1 MSAVTIPDSV
11 KTRKRYI
18 TLADLSSCLIIL
30 SLPLQFWDSFTSLM
44 VACLGTLLTA
54 LLTAR
59 LRGAIDAADLP
70 TTELD
75 EYQMQ
80 QHVEARDDGLKFS
93 LAALVILLPVTGL
106 IAWGAR
112 TMPIMDGVFVSQL
125 YLKIILL
132 LMVWVPFSVARS
144 LAGKMNRDELIS
156 KE

>member
-59 LRGAIDAADLP
+59 LRGAIGAADLP

-75 EYQMQ
+75 EY
-80 QHVEARDDGLKFS
+80 
-93 LAALVILLPVTGL
+93 
-106 IAWGAR
+106 
-112 TMPIMDGVFVSQL
+112 
-125 YLKIILL
+125 
-132 LMVWVPFSVARS
+132 
-144 LAGKMNRDELIS
+144 
-156 KE
+156 

>member
-1 MSAVTIPDSV
+1 MSAPIPDSV

-18 TLADLSSCLIIL
+18 TLADLSAGLISL
-30 SLPLQFWDSFTSLM
+30 SLPLQFWDLFTSLM
-44 VACLGTLLTA
+44 VAGLGTLLCA
-54 LLTAR
+54 LMTAR
-59 LRGAIDAADLP
+59 LRTTINSADLP

-80 QHVEARDDGLKFS
+80 LHVEARDDGLKFS
-93 LAALVILLPVTGL
+93 LAALVILLSVTGL

-112 TMPIMDGVFVSQL
+112 TMPIMDGVFVSLL
-125 YLKIILL
+125 YFKLILL
-132 LMVWVPFSVARS
+132 LLVWLPFSVARS

>member
-1 MSAVTIPDSV
+1 MSAPIPDSV

-18 TLADLSSCLIIL
+18 TLADLSAGLIIL
-30 SLPLQFWDSFTSLM
+30 SLPLQFWDLFTSLM
-44 VACLGTLLTA
+44 VAGLGTLLCA
-54 LLTAR
+54 LMTAR
-59 LRGAIDAADLP
+59 LRTTINSADLP

-80 QHVEARDDGLKFS
+80 LHVEARDDGLKFS
-93 LAALVILLPVTGL
+93 LAALVILLSVTGL

-112 TMPIMDGVFVSQL
+112 TMPIMDGVFVSLL
-125 YLKIILL
+125 YFKLILL
-132 LMVWVPFSVARS
+132 LLVWLPFSVARS

>member
-1 MSAVTIPDSV
+1 MSASIPDSI

-44 VACLGTLLTA
+44 VAGLGTLLTA

-59 LRGAIDAADLP
+59 LRGAIGAADLP

-75 EYQMQ
+75 EYEMQ
-80 QHVEARDDGLKFS
+80 QHLEARDDGLKFS

-112 TMPIMDGVFVSQL
+112 TMPVMDGVFVSQL
-125 YLKIILL
+125 YLKLILL
-132 LMVWVPFSVARS
+132 LLVWLPFSVARS

>member
-1 MSAVTIPDSV
+1 MSASIPDSV

-18 TLADLSSCLIIL
+18 TLADLSAGLIIL

-59 LRGAIDAADLP
+59 LRGAIGAADLP
-70 TTELD
+70 PTELD

-80 QHVEARDDGLKFS
+80 QHLEARDDGLKFS

-112 TMPIMDGVFVSQL
+112 TMPIMDGMFVSQL
-125 YLKIILL
+125 YLKLISL

>member
-59 LRGAIDAADLP
+59 LRGAIGAADLP

-112 TMPIMDGVFVSQL
+112 TMPIMDGVFVSLL
-125 YLKIILL
+125 YFKLILL
-132 LMVWVPFSVARS
+132 LMVWLPFSVARS

-156 KE
+156 AE

>member
-1 MSAVTIPDSV
+1 MSASIPDSV

-18 TLADLSSCLIIL
+18 TLTDLSTVLIIA
-30 SLPLQFWDSFTSLM
+30 SIPLQFWSAFTSLM
-44 VACLGTLLTA
+44 VAALGTLLCA
-54 LLTAR
+54 LMTAR
-59 LRGAIDAADLP
+59 LRGAIGAADLP

-132 LMVWVPFSVARS
+132 LMVWVPFSVARY

>member
-1 MSAVTIPDSV
+1 MPTPIPNSV

-59 LRGAIDAADLP
+59 LRGAIGAADLP

-93 LAALVILLPVTGL
+93 LAALTILLLLTGL

-112 TMPIMDGVFVSQL
+112 TLPIMDGVFVSQL
-125 YLKIILL
+125 YLKLISL

>member
-1 MSAVTIPDSV
+1 MSASIPNSV

-18 TLADLSSCLIIL
+18 TLADLSAGLIIL
-30 SLPLQFWDSFTSLM
+30 SLPLQFWDLFTSLM
-44 VACLGTLLTA
+44 VAALGTLLCA
-54 LLTAR
+54 LMTAR
-59 LRGAIDAADLP
+59 LRTTINSADLP

-80 QHVEARDDGLKFS
+80 LHVEARDDGLKFS

-112 TMPIMDGVFVSQL
+112 TMPIMDGVFVSLL
-125 YLKIILL
+125 YFKLILL
-132 LMVWVPFSVARS
+132 LLVWLPFSVARS
-144 LAGKMNRDELIS
+144 LAGKMNRDELLS

>member
-1 MSAVTIPDSV
+1 MSASIPDSV

-18 TLADLSSCLIIL
+18 TLTDLSTVLIIA
-30 SLPLQFWDSFTSLM
+30 SIPLQFWDSFTSLM
-44 VACLGTLLTA
+44 VAGLGTLLTA

-59 LRGAIDAADLP
+59 LRGAIGAADLP

-75 EYQMQ
+75 EYEMQ
-80 QHVEARDDGLKFS
+80 QHLEARDDGLKFS

-112 TMPIMDGVFVSQL
+112 TMPVMDGVFVSQL
-125 YLKIILL
+125 YLKLILL
-132 LMVWVPFSVARS
+132 LLVWLPFSVARS

>member
-1 MSAVTIPDSV
+1 MSAPIPDSV

-18 TLADLSSCLIIL
+18 TLTDLSAGLIIL
-30 SLPLQFWDSFTSLM
+30 SLPLQFWDLFTSLM
-44 VACLGTLLTA
+44 VAGLGTLLCA
-54 LLTAR
+54 LMTAR
-59 LRGAIDAADLP
+59 LRTTINSADLP

-80 QHVEARDDGLKFS
+80 LHVEARDDGLKFS

-112 TMPIMDGVFVSQL
+112 TMPIMDGVFVSLL
-125 YLKIILL
+125 YFKLILL
-132 LMVWVPFSVARS
+132 LLVWLPFSVARS
-144 LAGKMNRDELIS
+144 LAGKMNRDELLS

>member
-1 MSAVTIPDSV
+1 MPTPIPNSV

-59 LRGAIDAADLP
+59 LRGAIGAADLP

-93 LAALVILLPVTGL
+93 LAALTILLLLTGL

-112 TMPIMDGVFVSQL
+112 TLPIMDGVFVSQL
-125 YLKIILL
+125 YLKLISLL
-132 LMVWVPFSVARS
+132 LVWLPFSVARS

>member
-1 MSAVTIPDSV
+1 MSASIPNSV

-59 LRGAIDAADLP
+59 LRGAIGAADLP

-80 QHVEARDDGLKFS
+80 QHLEARDDGLKLS

-112 TMPIMDGVFVSQL
+112 TMPIMDGMFVSQL
-125 YLKIILL
+125 YLKLISLL
-132 LMVWVPFSVARS
+132 LVWLPFSVARS

>member
-1 MSAVTIPDSV
+1 MPTPIPNSVT
-11 KTRKRYI
+11 TRKRYI

-59 LRGAIDAADLP
+59 LRGAIGAADLP

-93 LAALVILLPVTGL
+93 LAALTILLLLTGL

-112 TMPIMDGVFVSQL
+112 TLPIMDGVFVSQL
-125 YLKIILL
+125 YLKLISL

>member
-1 MSAVTIPDSV
+1 MSAPIPDSV

-18 TLADLSSCLIIL
+18 TLTDLSAGLIIL
-30 SLPLQFWDSFTSLM
+30 SLPLQFWDLFTSLM
-44 VACLGTLLTA
+44 VAGLGTLLCG
-54 LLTAR
+54 LMTAR
-59 LRGAIDAADLP
+59 LRTTINSADLP

-80 QHVEARDDGLKFS
+80 LHVEARDDGLKFS

-112 TMPIMDGVFVSQL
+112 TMPIMDGVFVSLL
-125 YLKIILL
+125 YFKLILL
-132 LMVWVPFSVARS
+132 LLVWLPFSVARS

>member
-1 MSAVTIPDSV
+1 MSASIPDSV

-44 VACLGTLLTA
+44 VACLGTLLTG

-59 LRGAIDAADLP
+59 LRGAIGAADLP
-70 TTELD
+70 RTELD
-75 EYQMQ
+75 EYEMQ
-80 QHVEARDDGLKFS
+80 QHLEARDDGLKFS

-112 TMPIMDGVFVSQL
+112 TMPMMDGVFVSQL

>member
-59 LRGAIDAADLP
+59 LRGAIGAADLP

-112 TMPIMDGVFVSQL
+112 TMPIMDGVFVSLL
-125 YLKIILL
+125 YFKLILL
-132 LMVWVPFSVARS
+132 LLVWLPFSVARS

>member
-1 MSAVTIPDSV
+1 MSTPIPTSVT
-11 KTRKRYI
+11 TRKRYI
-18 TLADLSSCLIIL
+18 TLTDLSTALIIA
-30 SLPLQFWDSFTSLM
+30 SIPLQFWSPFTSLM
-44 VACLGTLLTA
+44 VACLGTLLCA

-59 LRGAIDAADLP
+59 LRTTINAADLP
-70 TTELD
+70 RTELD
-75 EYQMQ
+75 EYEMQ

>member
-1 MSAVTIPDSV
+1 MSASIPDSV

-44 VACLGTLLTA
+44 VAGLGTLLTA

-59 LRGAIDAADLP
+59 LRGAIGAADLP

-75 EYQMQ
+75 EYEMQ
-80 QHVEARDDGLKFS
+80 LHVEARDDGLKFS
-93 LAALVILLPVTGL
+93 LAALIVLLLLTGVIS
-106 IAWGAR
+106 WGAR
-112 TMPIMDGVFVSQL
+112 TIPVMDGVFVSQL
-125 YLKIILL
+125 YLELILL
-132 LMVWVPFSVARS
+132 LLVWLPFSVARS

>member
-1 MSAVTIPDSV
+1 MSASIPDSV

-18 TLADLSSCLIIL
+18 TLADLSTVLIIA
-30 SLPLQFWDSFTSLM
+30 SIPLQFWSLFTSLM
-44 VACLGTLLTA
+44 VACLGTLLTG

-59 LRGAIDAADLP
+59 LRGAIGAADLP
-70 TTELD
+70 RTELD
-75 EYQMQ
+75 EYEMQ
-80 QHVEARDDGLKFS
+80 QHLEARDDGLKFS

-112 TMPIMDGVFVSQL
+112 TMPMMDGVFVSQL

>member
-1 MSAVTIPDSV
+1 MSASIPDSV

-18 TLADLSSCLIIL
+18 TLADLSAGLIIL
-30 SLPLQFWDSFTSLM
+30 SLALQFWSLFTSLM
-44 VACLGTLLTA
+44 VAALGTLLCA
-54 LLTAR
+54 LMTAR
-59 LRGAIDAADLP
+59 LRTTINSADLP

-80 QHVEARDDGLKFS
+80 LHVEARDDGLKFS
-93 LAALVILLPVTGL
+93 LAALVILLPFTDL

-112 TMPIMDGVFVSQL
+112 TMPIMDGVFVSL
-125 YLKIILL
+125 PYFKLILL
-132 LMVWVPFSVARS
+132 LLVWLPFSVARS

>member
-1 MSAVTIPDSV
+1 MSASIPDSV

-44 VACLGTLLTA
+44 VAGLGTLLTA

-59 LRGAIDAADLP
+59 LRGAIGAADLP

-75 EYQMQ
+75 EYEMQ
-80 QHVEARDDGLKFS
+80 LHVEARDDGLKFS
-93 LAALVILLPVTGL
+93 LAALIVLLLLTGVIS
-106 IAWGAR
+106 WGAR
-112 TMPIMDGVFVSQL
+112 TIPVMDGVFVSQL
-125 YLKIILL
+125 YLKLILL
-132 LMVWVPFSVARS
+132 LLVWLPFSVARS

>member
-1 MSAVTIPDSV
+1 MCASIPNSV

-18 TLADLSSCLIIL
+18 TLADLSAGLIIL
-30 SLPLQFWDSFTSLM
+30 SLPLQFWDLFTSLM
-44 VACLGTLLTA
+44 VAALGTLLCA
-54 LLTAR
+54 LMTAR
-59 LRGAIDAADLP
+59 LRTTINSADLP

-80 QHVEARDDGLKFS
+80 LHVEARDDGLKFS

-112 TMPIMDGVFVSQL
+112 TMPIMDGVFVSLL
-125 YLKIILL
+125 YFKLILL
-132 LMVWVPFSVARS
+132 LLVWLPFSVARS
-144 LAGKMNRDELIS
+144 LAGKMNRDELLS

>member
-1 MSAVTIPDSV
+1 MSASIPDSV

-18 TLADLSSCLIIL
+18 TLTDLSTVLIIA
-30 SLPLQFWDSFTSLM
+30 SIPLQFWDSFTSLM
-44 VACLGTLLTA
+44 VAGLGTLLTA

-59 LRGAIDAADLP
+59 LRGAIGAADLP

-75 EYQMQ
+75 EYEMQ
-80 QHVEARDDGLKFS
+80 QHLEARDDGLKFS
-93 LAALVILLPVTGL
+93 LATLVILLPVTGL

-112 TMPIMDGVFVSQL
+112 TMPVMDGVFVSQI
-125 YLKIILL
+125 YLKLILL
-132 LMVWVPFSVARS
+132 LLVWLPFSVARS

>member
-1 MSAVTIPDSV
+1 MSASIPNSV

-18 TLADLSSCLIIL
+18 TLADLSAGLIIL
-30 SLPLQFWDSFTSLM
+30 SLPLQFWDLFTSLM
-44 VACLGTLLTA
+44 VASFGTSLCA

-59 LRGAIDAADLP
+59 LRTTINSADLP

-80 QHVEARDDGLKFS
+80 LHVEARDDGLKYS
-93 LAALVILLPVTGL
+93 LAALVILLLLTGV
-106 IAWGAR
+106 ISWGAS
-112 TMPIMDGVFVSQL
+112 TLPIMDGVFVSLL
-125 YLKIILL
+125 YFKLILL
-132 LMVWVPFSVARS
+132 LMVWLPFSVARS

>member
-1 MSAVTIPDSV
+1 MSASIPDSV

-30 SLPLQFWDSFTSLM
+30 SLPLQFRDSFTSLM
-44 VACLGTLLTA
+44 VAGLGTLLTA

-59 LRGAIDAADLP
+59 LRGAIGAADLP

-75 EYQMQ
+75 EYEMQ
-80 QHVEARDDGLKFS
+80 QHLEARDDGLKFS

-112 TMPIMDGVFVSQL
+112 TMPVMDGVFVSQL
-125 YLKIILL
+125 YLKLILL
-132 LMVWVPFSVARS
+132 LLVWLPFSVARS

>member
-1 MSAVTIPDSV
+1 MSASIPNSV

-30 SLPLQFWDSFTSLM
+30 SLPLQFWDLFTSLM
-44 VACLGTLLTA
+44 VAALGTLLCA
-54 LLTAR
+54 LMTAR
-59 LRGAIDAADLP
+59 LRTTINSADLP

-80 QHVEARDDGLKFS
+80 LHVEARDDGLKFS

-112 TMPIMDGVFVSQL
+112 TMPIMDGVFVSLL
-125 YLKIILL
+125 YFKLILL
-132 LMVWVPFSVARS
+132 LLVWLPFSVARS
-144 LAGKMNRDELIS
+144 LAGKMNRDELLS